1 MALNIKNPEAHRL
14 AQELAERTG
23 ASMTDVVTEAL
34 RQRLTTIVRLEGGDL
49 LDAEIAEIQAF
60 VASLPDRD
68 TRPADD
74 IMGYDSFGLPG

>member
-23 ASMTDVVTEAL
+23 ASLTDVVTEAL
-34 RQRLTTIVRLEGGDL
+34 RQRLTTVARLEAGDL
-49 LDAEIAEIQAF
+49 LDAEVAEIQTF

-68 TRPADD
+68 ARTADE
-74 IMGYDSFGLPG
+74 ILGYDSFGLPS